1 MLKGLLLHAEKAAM
15 TGKKQAKMRVLE
27 GEMEGEKREMIDYQR
42 VIKNANNRLFSSQSP
57 IILK

>member
-1 MLKGLLLHAEKAAM
+1 M

-27 GEMEGEKREMIDYQR
+27 AEMEDEKREMIDYQR
-42 VIKNANNRLFSSQSP
+42 VIKNANNRLFPSQSP

>member
-1 MLKGLLLHAEKAAM
+1 M

-42 VIKNANNRLFSSQSP
+42 VIKNVNNRLFSSQSP